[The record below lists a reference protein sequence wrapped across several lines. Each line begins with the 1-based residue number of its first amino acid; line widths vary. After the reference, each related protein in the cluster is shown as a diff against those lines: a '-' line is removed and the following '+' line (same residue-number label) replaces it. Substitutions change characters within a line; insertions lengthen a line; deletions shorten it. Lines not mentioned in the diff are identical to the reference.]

1 MKSNYERFF
10 LYFIHHHSLGEKIH
24 YVKLLTAFHL
34 MVLTKALMR
43 AFQILAYCKNQRK
56 AAKRDREKHVKENS
70 WHKNFSTDVINLSE
84 I

>member
-1 MKSNYERFF
+1 
-10 LYFIHHHSLGEKIH
+10 
-24 YVKLLTAFHL
+24 

-56 AAKRDREKHVKENS
+56 AAKQDREKHVKENS